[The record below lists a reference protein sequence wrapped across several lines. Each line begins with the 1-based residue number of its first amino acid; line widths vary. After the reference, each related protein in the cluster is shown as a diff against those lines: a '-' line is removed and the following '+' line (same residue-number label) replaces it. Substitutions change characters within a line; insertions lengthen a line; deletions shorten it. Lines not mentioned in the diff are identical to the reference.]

1 MRQSAPRSLKHE
13 YDLFVENE
21 IEAYKESISRAT
33 LLKIGDEAVASL
45 QSAMQFSM
53 NELLL
58 VVEVDKIIRKRL
70 RLPSYA
76 TWRKH
81 ELKRRKELE
90 EFMRPEH
97 WGLSPDSAIAR
108 EIHPPADSRVLV
120 AGAEVASTALYL
132 AAHGCAVTALN
143 GQVDMKSSLL
153 ENADVQNLPGRIDH
167 HAEGLK
173 EWAPSADRSLSA
185 VVCTPA
191 AFSGLTVR
199 QRAQVIAV
207 LQSATEDGGVHLV
220 ATLIAGQAGVSLSE
234 LRKSYKGWEV
244 SVLEDGASGKSFLA
258 RKAVA

>member
-13 YDLFVENE
+13 YDLFVEDE

-45 QSAMQFSM
+45 QSAMQISM
-53 NELLL
+53 DELLL
-58 VVEVDKIIRKRL
+58 VVEVDRIIRKRL

-76 TWRKH
+76 TWRKR
-81 ELKRRKELE
+81 ELKRRKELD

-97 WGLSPDSAIAR
+97 WGLSPDSALAR

-120 AGAEVASTALYL
+120 AGAEVASAALYL
-132 AAHGCAVTALN
+132 AAHGCSVTALN
-143 GQVDMKSSLL
+143 GQSDMKATMLD
-153 ENADVQNLPGRIDH
+153 NADVGNLPGRIDH
-167 HAEGLK
+167 YAEGLK

-185 VVCTPA
+185 FVCTPA
-191 AFSGLTVR
+191 AFSGLTAR
-199 QRAQVIAV
+199 QRAQVISV

-220 ATLIAGQAGVSLSE
+220 ATLVAGQAGVSLSE

-244 SVLEDGASGKSFLA
+244 SVVEDGDSGKSFLA